1 MQNLDIEHPN
11 EVAAQT
17 RGGEFRTEINAAGF
31 ELVADEP
38 AAVGG
43 GGEGPTPYDLLS
55 AALAS
60 CTTMTLMMY
69 ARHKG
74 IELESVTVRVRHD
87 KIHAKDCEDCESK
100 SGKIDEFVRELHI
113 EGGLTDEQRQRM
125 VEIADRCP
133 VHKTMHGE
141 VKIRTSLVGP

>member
-1 MQNLDIEHPN
+1 MQNLEVTLEN
-11 EVAAQT
+11 EVAART
-17 RGGEFRTEINAAGF
+17 LAGSFRTELNAAGHP
-31 ELVADEP
+31 LIADEP
-38 AAVGG
+38 QSAGG

-74 IELESVTVRVRHD
+74 IDLEAVTVRVRHD
-87 KIHAKDCEDCESK
+87 KIHAKDCEDCETVA
-100 SGKIDEFVRELHI
+100 GRIDEFVRELAI
-113 EGGLTDEQRQRM
+113 DGDLTDEQRDRM

-133 VHKTMHGE
+133 VHRTLHSE
-141 VKIRTSLVGP
+141 IKIRTVLADP

>member
-1 MQNLDIEHPN
+1 MQNLEIQRPN
-11 EVAAQT
+11 EVAART

-38 AAVGG
+38 AGVG

-74 IELESVTVRVRHD
+74 IVLETVTVRVRHD
-87 KIHAKDCEDCESK
+87 KIHARDCEDCESE
-100 SGKIDEFVRELHI
+100 SGRIDEFVQRYKEIDLHH
-113 EGGLTDEQRQRM
+113 TDSE
-125 VEIADRCP
+125 VVDR
-133 VHKTMHGE
+133 
-141 VKIRTSLVGP
+141 